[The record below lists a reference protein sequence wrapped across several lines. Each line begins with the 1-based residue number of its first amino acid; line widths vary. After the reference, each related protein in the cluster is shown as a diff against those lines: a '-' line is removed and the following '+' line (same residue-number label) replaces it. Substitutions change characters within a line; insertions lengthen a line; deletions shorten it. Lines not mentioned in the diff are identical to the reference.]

1 MSTAFFIAV
10 QNYIF
15 YTRLSKYRY
24 FFCEF
29 CWIKL
34 ISLLK
39 TVVFYDTMKLRD
51 DHTDSLR
58 VVAAASVDALVITLR
73 KGKA

>member
-1 MSTAFFIAV
+1 M
-10 QNYIF
+10 
-15 YTRLSKYRY
+15 
-24 FFCEF
+24 
-29 CWIKL
+29 

-58 VVAAASVDALVITLR
+58 VVAAASVDALVMTLR